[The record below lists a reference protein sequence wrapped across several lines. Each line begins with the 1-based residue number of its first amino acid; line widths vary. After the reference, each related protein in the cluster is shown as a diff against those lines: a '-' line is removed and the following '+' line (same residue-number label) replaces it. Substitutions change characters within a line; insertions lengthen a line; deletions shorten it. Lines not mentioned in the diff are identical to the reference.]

1 MKRILIA
8 LAVLASVQVA
18 GAQNIETAKKNLEAA
33 KAACENVKKA
43 AKVATWINLGNKFI
57 DAYNA
62 PIGNAWVGADVTS
75 LTLAMGNDKPV
86 STENVVLNG
95 TTYTKQVYKDKNIY
109 INEAGVVDII
119 EVTNPVCADPLS
131 SALEAFVKAAEVD
144 VKATKLKDIA
154 NGIKSVSEKYVTDAY
169 SAYSLGNIES
179 ARDLFVAAYNASLTQ
194 PYAVADT
201 SALYNAAFTSWSI
214 GDNADAKDYFE
225 KCISLNY
232 FEDGEVYTKLADVMS
247 KLDTTAAG
255 KKAMKSVLEE
265 GFSKFP
271 SNQGILIGLIN
282 YYITSG
288 EDTDRLF
295 SLLDDAKKNEP
306 GNASLYYVEGNIYLQ
321 LGNAEKAK
329 EAYRKCSEI
338 NPEYEWG
345 YIGEGMM
352 YYDQAIEIQDKAQS
366 ELDDA
371 KYMELVKEFEVVLK
385 NCLAPFEKAFEI
397 TKDESIKMTV
407 AEYLKNA
414 NYRFSSQDP
423 SYKEA
428 YDKYNAYLN
437 Q

>member
-95 TTYTKQVYKDKNIY
+95 TTYTKQVCKD
-109 INEAGVVDII
+109 
-119 EVTNPVCADPLS
+119 
-131 SALEAFVKAAEVD
+131 
-144 VKATKLKDIA
+144 KATKLKDIA

>member
-18 GAQNIETAKKNLEAA
+18 TAQSVENAKKNLEAA
-33 KAACENVKKA
+33 KAASENVKKA
-43 AKVATWINLGNKFI
+43 TKVATWINLGNKYI

-62 PIGNAWVGADVTS
+62 PVGNAWVGADVTS
-75 LTLAMGNDKPV
+75 LSLAMGNDKPV
-86 STENVVLNG
+86 STENVVING
-95 TTYTKQVYKDKNIY
+95 VNYTKQVYKDKNIY
-109 INEAGVVDII
+109 INEAGVADII
-119 EVTNPVCADPLS
+119 QVTNPVCANPLDN
-131 SALEAFVKAAEVD
+131 ALLAFKKAAEVD
-144 VKATKLKDIA
+144 VNGTKLKDIA
-154 NGIKSVSEKYVTDAY
+154 NGIKSIAEKYVNDAY
-169 SAYSLGNIES
+169 SEYSLGNAEG
-179 ARDLFVAAYNASLTQ
+179 ARDLFKAAFDASLTQ
-194 PYAVADT
+194 PYGIADT
-201 SALYNAAFTSWSI
+201 SALYNAGFTSWAI
-214 GDNADAKDYFE
+214 GDNAAARDYFKE
-225 KCISLNY
+225 CLNY
-232 FEDGEVYTKLADVMS
+232 EYYEDGEVYTKLADVMA
-247 KLDTTAAG
+247 KVDTTATG
-255 KKAMKSVLEE
+255 KQAMKTVLEE

-306 GNASLYYVEGNIYLQ
+306 ENASLYYVEGNINLQ
-321 LGNAEKAK
+321 LGNVEKAT
-329 EAYRKCSEI
+329 EAYRKCSSI
-338 NPEYEWG
+338 NPDYEWG

-352 YYDQAIEIQDKAQS
+352 YYNQAIEIQDKAQQ

-385 NCLAPFEKAFEI
+385 NCLEPFEKAFEI
-397 TKDESIKMTV
+397 TKDENIKLTV

-428 YDKYNAYLN
+428 YDKYSAYLN

>member
-1 MKRILIA
+1 M
-8 LAVLASVQVA
+8 
-18 GAQNIETAKKNLEAA
+18 AKS
-33 KAACENVKKA
+33 
-43 AKVATWINLGNKFI
+43 T
-57 DAYNA
+57 
-62 PIGNAWVGADVTS
+62 PS
-75 LTLAMGNDKPV
+75 L
-86 STENVVLNG
+86 
-95 TTYTKQVYKDKNIY
+95 
-109 INEAGVVDII
+109 
-119 EVTNPVCADPLS
+119 
-131 SALEAFVKAAEVD
+131 
-144 VKATKLKDIA
+144 
-154 NGIKSVSEKYVTDAY
+154 
-169 SAYSLGNIES
+169 
-179 ARDLFVAAYNASLTQ
+179 
-194 PYAVADT
+194 
-201 SALYNAAFTSWSI
+201 
-214 GDNADAKDYFE
+214 
-225 KCISLNY
+225 
-232 FEDGEVYTKLADVMS
+232 S

-397 TKDESIKMTV
+397 TKDDMVKMTV

>member
-179 ARDLFVAAYNASLTQ
+179 ARDLFVAAYNAS
-194 PYAVADT
+194 
-201 SALYNAAFTSWSI
+201 ALCCRRHQRALQCRLHFMEHRRQCRCE
-214 GDNADAKDYFE
+214 GLFREVHLFE
-225 KCISLNY
+225 LFRGWRSLH
-232 FEDGEVYTKLADVMS
+232 
-247 KLDTTAAG
+247 
-255 KKAMKSVLEE
+255 
-265 GFSKFP
+265 
-271 SNQGILIGLIN
+271 
-282 YYITSG
+282 
-288 EDTDRLF
+288 
-295 SLLDDAKKNEP
+295 
-306 GNASLYYVEGNIYLQ
+306 
-321 LGNAEKAK
+321 
-329 EAYRKCSEI
+329 
-338 NPEYEWG
+338 
-345 YIGEGMM
+345 
-352 YYDQAIEIQDKAQS
+352 QA
-366 ELDDA
+366 
-371 KYMELVKEFEVVLK
+371 
-385 NCLAPFEKAFEI
+385 C
-397 TKDESIKMTV
+397 
-407 AEYLKNA
+407 
-414 NYRFSSQDP
+414 
-423 SYKEA
+423 
-428 YDKYNAYLN
+428 
-437 Q
+437 